1 MSRNVVNGINLDTLR
16 QCREQIGLSVED
28 VKKKVARIDK
38 FESGAAKPTFKQIA
52 DLSELYLVPQWVF
65 LSAELPE
72 EYKLD
77 SNPAFRTLARTSQFA
92 HYSIRKLLTKVERF
106 RELIIDF
113 RNDQNEP
120 VPNFQPPRVE
130 EVSNMAEVANI
141 VREWLGCSGYDRYDF
156 NEWREIIE
164 SKDVFVFLTS
174 KLSSWSKVEVD
185 LFRGMA
191 IYKEIL
197 PIIIIND
204 SDTYK
209 AQIFTLFH
217 ELGHLLKK
225 QIALDNTDF
234 EDESKEEVWC
244 NDFAGNFL
252 MPYSKFR
259 HLAPPSAKPDK
270 AIGEIKN
277 IAKDFAV
284 SPLACLVRMR
294 KLGMVDKMHYEEIK
308 SLLDIEYSRYK
319 ENQRDSIFGGRDME
333 KEVIRQYGNLYISVV
348 VDAYH
353 SREISLHRL
362 CKLLDLKRPKSALE
376 VANKL

>member
-16 QCREQIGLSVED
+16 QCREQIGMGVED

-77 SNPAFRTLARTSQFA
+77 SNPAFRTLARNSQFA
-92 HYSIRKLLTKVERF
+92 HYSIRRLLAKVERL

-113 RNDQNEP
+113 RIDQNEP

-141 VREWLGCSGYDRYDF
+141 VREWLGCSESNKYDF
-156 NEWREIIE
+156 DEWREIIE

-225 QIALDNTDF
+225 Q
-234 EDESKEEVWC
+234 KC
-244 NDFAGNFL
+244 
-252 MPYSKFR
+252 
-259 HLAPPSAKPDK
+259 
-270 AIGEIKN
+270 IG
-277 IAKDFAV
+277 
-284 SPLACLVRMR
+284 
-294 KLGMVDKMHYEEIK
+294 
-308 SLLDIEYSRYK
+308 RY
-319 ENQRDSIFGGRDME
+319 
-333 KEVIRQYGNLYISVV
+333 
-348 VDAYH
+348 
-353 SREISLHRL
+353 RL
-362 CKLLDLKRPKSALE
+362 
-376 VANKL
+376 